1 MEKPGGFP
9 GQPSNPRNQELSEE
23 RRHRDSA
30 EASKR
35 QAMSEV
41 AQWQERY
48 STLQQQLGSDGW
60 PVDGFS
66 KSGEHQLRW

>member
-1 MEKPGGFP
+1 MLINPPFFLGGGCGKTRWFSLPTFQPG
-9 GQPSNPRNQELSEE
+9 NQELSEE

-48 STLQQQLGSDGW
+48 STLQQQLGFDG
-60 PVDGFS
+60 
-66 KSGEHQLRW
+66 